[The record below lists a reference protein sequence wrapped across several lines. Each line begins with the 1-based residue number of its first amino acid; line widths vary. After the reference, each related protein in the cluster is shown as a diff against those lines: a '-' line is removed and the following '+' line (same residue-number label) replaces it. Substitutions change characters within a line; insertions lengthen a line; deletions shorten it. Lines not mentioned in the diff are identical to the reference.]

1 MFATRSAGALVA
13 GYATRPEAA
22 RRKSPRRLCHKGLRG
37 QAGRG
42 GVQDSWEVRRDSTA
56 KTAVKVSYPQGPIKQ
71 CRLRSPVD
79 HCPKLLTAQR
89 KPV

>member
-1 MFATRSAGALVA
+1 MYATRSAGALVA

-22 RRKSPRRLCHKGLRG
+22 RQKSPRRLCHKGLRG

-56 KTAVKVSYPQGPIKQ
+56 KTAGKVSYPQGPIKQ
-71 CRLRSPVD
+71 RREKPPVD
-79 HCPKLLTAQR
+79 HRPKLLTAQR
-89 KPV
+89 KAV